1 VLVWA
6 VRPIDGSAVTIARPR
21 DLDGALAALADRP
34 DAHLLA
40 GGTDLMVEVNLG
52 HRRPEAV
59 VALRRVDELGAYHVD
74 PDVLEL
80 GATVTYATIERE
92 LADVAPGL
100 AMASR
105 TVGSPQIR
113 NAGTVGGNVGTASPA
128 GDALPWLLA
137 LDADVVLAAPGGE
150 RVLPLAEFITG
161 PKRTD
166 RREDEIIRCV
176 RVPRVAGPQHTAKV
190 GTRNAMVISVVSLA
204 LVFDTDAR
212 RVRVGL
218 GSVGPRPLRP
228 TAAEQLAS
236 DALDWDAMTC
246 DDDGVAAFANAC
258 AQAATPIDDHRSTAE
273 YRRHAVGVLATRSL
287 RRCLDATP
295 EETT

>member
-1 VLVWA
+1 L
-6 VRPIDGSAVTIARPR
+6 TIARPR
-21 DLDGALAALADRP
+21 SLGDATAALAERP

-52 HRRPEAV
+52 HRRPDAI
-59 VALRRVDELGAYHVD
+59 VALRRVEELGEYRVD
-74 PDVLEL
+74 PDVLEF

-92 LADVAPGL
+92 LADTAPGL

-113 NAGTVGGNVGTASPA
+113 NAGTIGGNVGTSSPA

-137 LDADVVLAAPGGE
+137 LDAEVVLTSTDGE
-150 RVLPLAEFITG
+150 RTLPLAEFITG
-161 PKRTD
+161 PKRTA
-166 RREDEIIRCV
+166 RRDTEIIRCV
-176 RVPRVAGPQHTAKV
+176 RVPRVTGPQHTAKV

-204 LVFDTDAR
+204 MIVDTTAR

-218 GSVGPRPLRP
+218 GSVGPTPLRA
-228 TAAEQLAS
+228 TAAETIAS
-236 DALDWDAMTC
+236 DAMDWDALTC
-246 DDDGVAAFANAC
+246 GDDDIAAFAAAC
-258 AQAATPIDDHRSTAE
+258 ADASTPIDDHRSTAD
-273 YRRHAVGVLATRSL
+273 YRRHAVGVLAARSL

-295 EETT
+295 EEAP